1 MGYLVQLLVD
11 FIKDNRALCQMQ
23 CTIKGVSFIESQ
35 VNNFFVYDIIIEIM
49 TQLLQ
54 HKLSNDTAYD
64 IIQVLFTH

>member
-1 MGYLVQLLVD
+1 MMGYLVQLLVD

-54 HKLSNDTAYD
+54 H
-64 IIQVLFTH
+64 